1 MIALKD
7 IDIMSYTPM
16 MQQYLEIKKD
26 YTDFIVFFRL
36 GDFYE
41 MFFSDAILASK
52 ELEIVLTGRD
62 AGQEERVPMCGVPY
76 HAVNIY
82 SQKLIDKG
90 YKVAI
95 VEQVEDPSLAKGIV
109 KREVIKILTPGTLME
124 EGTIDEKSN
133 NFICS
138 VSESAD
144 RYLLGYSDL
153 STGQNSIVTMPKEIE
168 LLFSEIMNLNAKE
181 LVIGSE
187 FHQSLLKPY
196 LDSYELTVSVHDDTT
211 VPFFYRNLIL
221 DIYDKDLIKT
231 FGRLVSYLLLTQKR
245 ELLHL
250 QKVQLFES
258 TTYLRIDNNSKRNLE
273 LTETLRAQNRKGTLF
288 WLLDECETAM
298 GSRTLKQNI
307 LRPLVD
313 KDLIHKRYHFVS
325 SLNDHFIL
333 QEELKNHLKI
343 VYDLE
348 RIIGRLS
355 FGNAN
360 AKDLTHLARSL
371 SAVPDIKS
379 VLKSLDNEYALV
391 LASRMNEIK
400 ELKDRIQSAI
410 VENPPL
416 SITEGGFIKHGY
428 SKELDLIKEDSTT
441 GKNWL
446 DSFETQERERT
457 GIKKLKIGYNRVFG
471 YYIEVSKGQMD
482 QVKDE
487 FGYIRKQTLSNS
499 ERFVTPELKLKEQQI
514 IGSLDDAIKLEYD
527 LFLELRDLA
536 NKEIPALQ
544 ELAKA
549 ISETDM
555 LNAFSTVSMKHRY
568 VMPEHVAEKNIHIV
582 NGRHPVVETLLENEM
597 YVENDVDMDESTNI
611 LLITGPNM
619 SGKSTYMRQLALTII
634 LAQMGCFVPAEKASL
649 PIFDQIFTRIG
660 ASDDLTSGKST
671 FMVEMLEVHYALQN
685 ATEDSLILF
694 DEIGRG
700 TATYDGMALAQAIIE
715 YAHQAIHCKIMF
727 STHYHELTYLEDDLK
742 SLRNVHVVAKED
754 KGNIVFLHKVQ
765 SGPTDKSYGIHVA
778 KLAHLPAPLIRR
790 AKSILEEL
798 EKNHGYNIIK
808 PQTIDLFNYE
818 EAFVEEEQVES
829 VYHSVIEQL
838 GKVDID
844 EITPLKAMNLLS
856 DVIDEINRIKHK
868 T

>member
-1 MIALKD
+1 VIALKD

-221 DIYDKDLIKT
+221 DIYDKNLIKT

>member
-1 MIALKD
+1 
-7 IDIMSYTPM
+7 MSYTPM

-62 AGQEERVPMCGVPY
+62 AGREERVPMCGVPH
-76 HAVNIY
+76 HAVNVY

-95 VEQVEDPSLAKGIV
+95 VEQVEEPSLAKGIV
-109 KREVIKILTPGTLME
+109 RREVIKIITPGTLME

-133 NFICS
+133 NFIAS
-138 VSESAD
+138 VTETKEK
-144 RYLLGYSDL
+144 YLLAYSDL
-153 STGQNSIVTMPKEIE
+153 STGQNYIVSMPKEEE
-168 LLFSEIMNLNAKE
+168 LLFSEIMNLSAKE
-181 LVIGSE
+181 LVIGHD
-187 FHQSLLKPY
+187 FHQSQLKSY
-196 LDSYELTVSVHDDTT
+196 LDSYELTVSVHDDTNI
-211 VPFFYRNLIL
+211 PFFYKSLIQ
-221 DIYDKDLIKT
+221 DVYDKDLIKA
-231 FGRLVSYLLLTQKR
+231 FGRLISYLLLTQKR

-250 QKVQLFES
+250 QKVQVFES
-258 TTYLRIDNNSKRNLE
+258 SSYLRIDNNSKRNLE
-273 LTETLRAQNRKGTLF
+273 LTETLRSQNRKGTLF

-298 GSRTLKQNI
+298 GSRYLKQNI
-307 LRPLVD
+307 LRPLID
-313 KDLIHKRYHFVS
+313 QTHIEKRYQFVS

-333 QEELKNHLKI
+333 QEELKNYLKS

-360 AKDLTHLARSL
+360 AKDLSHLARSL
-371 SAVPDIKS
+371 QTIPDIKS
-379 VLKSLDNEYALV
+379 VLRSLDNEYAI
-391 LASRMNEIK
+391 EITSHMH
-400 ELKDRIQSAI
+400 ESSALKDTIHNAI
-410 VENPPL
+410 VDNPPL
-416 SITEGGFIKHGY
+416 SITEGGFIKAGY
-428 SKELDLIKEDSTT
+428 SSVLDRIREDSTSSQ
-441 GKNWL
+441 NWL
-446 DSFETQERERT
+446 ETFETNERDRT

-471 YYIEVSKGQMD
+471 YYIEISKGQAD
-482 QVKDE
+482 LVKEE
-487 FGYIRKQTLSNS
+487 FGYDRKQTLSNS
-499 ERFVTPELKLKEQQI
+499 ERFITPELKEKELQI

-527 LFLELRDLA
+527 LFLEIREIA
-536 NKEIPALQ
+536 NKEIPLLQ

-549 ISETDM
+549 IAETDM
-555 LNAFSTVSMKHRY
+555 LFAFATVSMKYRY
-568 VMPEHVAEKNIHIV
+568 VMPELCQDRLIEVK
-582 NGRHPVVETLLENEM
+582 NGRHPVVETLLENEI
-597 YVENDVDMDESTNI
+597 YVENDIDMDEQTSI

-634 LAQMGCFVPAEKASL
+634 MAQMGCFVPAERAKI

-671 FMVEMLEVHYALQN
+671 FMVEMLEVHYALLN
-685 ATEDSLILF
+685 ATENSLILF

-715 YAHQAIHCKIMF
+715 YAHQTIACKILF
-727 STHYHELTYLEDDLK
+727 STHYHELTYLEDELK

-754 KGNIVFLHKVQ
+754 RGNIVFMHKVQ
-765 SGPTDKSYGIHVA
+765 NGPTDKSYGIHVA
-778 KLAHLPAPLIRR
+778 KLAHLPNSLIRR

-808 PQTIDLFNYE
+808 PQSIDLFNFE
-818 EAFVEEEQVES
+818 EAFEEEQEIES
-829 VYHSVIEQL
+829 KYNSVINQL
-838 GKVDID
+838 SDINIED
-844 EITPLKAMNLLS
+844 ITPMKAMNLLAE
-856 DVIDEINRIKHK
+856 VIEEIKKIKHNE
-868 T
+868 

>member
-1 MIALKD
+1 
-7 IDIMSYTPM
+7 M